1 MGSEHI
7 CGTERYNWL
16 RKNIMEIQVA
26 NRGMKIQICT
36 NNKNAQDLRRF

>member
-1 MGSEHI
+1 VVPKDITGFGKISWK
-7 CGTERYNWL
+7 YNCIWY
-16 RKNIMEIQVA
+16 KVA